1 MQRAK
6 DTFYI
11 AVRDRIASLNLA
23 RTVLLRG
30 ILRPGVLVEENE
42 LAVESWPND
51 AFRLRWTALSIDVDD
66 EMPLAALR
74 CEIVYA
80 TAGDS
85 GNGGMNRG
93 RQMAA
98 MDAELA
104 AAVGQSPQN
113 AVKMDYAAASGPA
126 SLKTK
131 IFWGEVIFGPLVL
144 EGEQISRTATV
155 DIFSYQEAGEL

>member
-11 AVRDRIASLNLA
+11 AVRDRIASLNPA

-30 ILRPGVLVEENE
+30 VMRPGVLVEENE

-51 AFRLRWTALSIDVDD
+51 AFRLRWTELSIDVDD

-74 CEIVYA
+74 CEIIYA
-80 TAGDS
+80 TSGNT
-85 GNGGMNRG
+85 GNGGMDRG
-93 RQMAA
+93 RLLAA

-104 AAVGQSPQN
+104 MALNQSPQN
-113 AVKMDYAAASGPA
+113 AIKQDYTAASGPA

-131 IFWGEVIFGPLVL
+131 IFWGEATFGPLTL
-144 EGEQISRTATV
+144 TGEQLSRTATV
-155 DIFSYQEAGEL
+155 DVFSYQEAGEL